1 MAVQIGSITLN
12 DAWIRNKWGG
22 RYQKDNS
29 VIKKKATAKKIS
41 SLILPPCSAKSK
53 EEKRKENVIYAI
65 DGTEYIINCNS
76 AVPSDPPPP
85 SGSVSVFSSSP
96 GKAIVG
102 ETVLIRVQ
110 MERLTFR
117 AVDIYGKFYKLTESD
132 IITVKITD
140 EYDQYVM
147 KYVFCKED
155 GTAFGGNQITL
166 TIETEED
173 STTSANKDSS
183 EKEVV
188 INACTS
194 AQARALGLMLGTKTI
209 IADSDVSFQALITE
223 VNLEYVAEDMVDVAV
238 RTRQG
243 VDIYKGTVRFVVL

>member
-41 SLILPPCSAKSK
+41 SLILPPCLAKSK

-102 ETVLIRVQ
+102 ETVLILVQ

-147 KYVFCKED
+147 KYVFCKEG
-155 GTAFGGNQITL
+155 GTAFREDQITL
-166 TIETEED
+166 TIEIGEGE
-173 STTSANKDSS
+173 NKDSS

-188 INACTS
+188 INTCTS

>member
-22 RYQKDNS
+22 RYQNS

-41 SLILPPCSAKSK
+41 SLILPPCSAR
-53 EEKRKENVIYAI
+53 ERRRENVIYAI

-85 SGSVSVFSSSP
+85 SGSVSVLTSSP

-102 ETVLIRVQ
+102 ETVLILVQ
-110 MERLTFR
+110 FERLTFR
-117 AVDIYGKFYKLTESD
+117 ATDIYGKFYKLTESD

-147 KYVFCKED
+147 KYVFCKDD
-155 GTAFGGNQITL
+155 GTAFGGDQITL

-194 AQARALGLMLGTKTI
+194 AQARTLSLMLGTKTI

-223 VNLEYVAEDMVDVAV
+223 VNLEYVANDMVDVAV
-238 RTRQG
+238 RQVQG